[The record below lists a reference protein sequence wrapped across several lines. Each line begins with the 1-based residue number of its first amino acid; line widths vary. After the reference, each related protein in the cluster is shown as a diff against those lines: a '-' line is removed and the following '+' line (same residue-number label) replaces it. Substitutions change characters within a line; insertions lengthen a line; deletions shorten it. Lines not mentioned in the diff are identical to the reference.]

1 MEKTDKY
8 GNNTNFPDSVMSD
21 MTTKGLLGKWTE
33 MVISDVQ
40 WAVLKYYAKTRNIDA
55 GDLNFV
61 RSLFVT
67 TNDKIKILTP
77 VLEDLCNRNLYG
89 IEDITIAVFGVG
101 SDEVFV
107 LREFLKRMQRIN
119 EWDTDF
125 MWNDFSGHERLKKI
139 CCG

>member
-1 MEKTDKY
+1 MAKTDKY

-21 MTTKGLLGKWTE
+21 MTTKGLLGKWTD
-33 MVISDVQ
+33 MVISDAQ
-40 WAVLKYYAKTRNIDA
+40 RAVLKYYAKTRNIDA
-55 GDLNFV
+55 GDLSFV
-61 RSLFVT
+61 RSLFVA

>member
-8 GNNTNFPDSVMSD
+8 GNNINFPDSVMSD

-40 WAVLKYYAKTRNIDA
+40 VAVFKYYAETQNIDA

-61 RSLFVT
+61 RSLFIS
-67 TNDKIKILTP
+67 TNDRIRAITP

-89 IEDITIAVFGVG
+89 IVDITIAVFGVD

-107 LREFLKRMQRIN
+107 LREFLKRMERIN

-125 MWNDFSGHERLKKI
+125 MWNDFSGYERLKKI
-139 CCG
+139 CCE